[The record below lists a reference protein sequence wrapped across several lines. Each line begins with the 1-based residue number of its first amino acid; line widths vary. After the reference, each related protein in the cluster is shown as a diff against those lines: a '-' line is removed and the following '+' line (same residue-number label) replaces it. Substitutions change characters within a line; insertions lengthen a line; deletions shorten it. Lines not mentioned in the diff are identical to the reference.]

1 MQNLKSNNGNDS
13 IYSGF
18 LNSCAY
24 EDKRDYEKFKS
35 GSLDELSEDRLEQM
49 EVLAMLEK
57 LSFPMDSMGTYL
69 YKDMIVKVMRY
80 LDGQDDLGHALD
92 EAELLQELKNPYSQ
106 FYFDLARNEMDIGLK
121 TFHSHI
127 EYALESVDYG
137 NVDTTLLQDI
147 YSNFSL
153 EADYGEHALIIGKH
167 LKKKKGKKAEYQ
179 YALLPTP
186 MRQVSF

>member
-57 LSFPMDSMGTYL
+57 LSFSMDSMGTYL

-153 EADYGEHALIIGKH
+153 ETDYGEHALIIGKH